1 MHCIFPRDHLLK
13 EFCLRNQIASFKLFK
28 IFVWISPNNNST
40 GIIYGL
46 DFVKS
51 DFSIYTSYIKLEKE
65 IFANINILLLI
76 NLDDTFTARHRM
88 IQIDQE
94 LILVLKFCSALKIL
108 FSYGFIVILIFVFCL
123 CCFIEPTVSN
133 C

>member
-1 MHCIFPRDHLLK
+1 MHCAFPGDHLLK

-28 IFVWISPNNNST
+28 IFVWIYPNNNST

-65 IFANINILLLI
+65 IFANISILLLI